1 MFFRKLMTMLLP
13 PVLLAGIGFLF
24 PYMDGIENALIRA
37 VSEGAVLGIA
47 LALIF
52 PKGPVKR
59 RDHFF
64 LVLLVPTVLLLAVL
78 VYQYLESAGIIRVD
92 ALQLLVTQD
101 QRLLGL
107 ESTFAFFLLTGCIRL
122 I

>member
-1 MFFRKLMTMLLP
+1 MFFRRLMVMLLP
-13 PVLLAGIGFLF
+13 PVLLAGLCFLF
-24 PYMDGIENALIRA
+24 PYMDGIEDTFFRA

-78 VYQYLESAGIIRVD
+78 VYQYLEGAGILHVE
-92 ALQLLVTQD
+92 ALQLLLTQD
-101 QRLLGL
+101 ERVLGL
-107 ESTFAFFLLTGCIRL
+107 ESTFVFFLLTACFRL
-122 I
+122 L